1 MHPMLVRR
9 MALSFAITAVAAAAC
24 TGNASGSG
32 DGHTPVPATNATQAP
47 LLPTDAFALPQLDF
61 ASFQQLLG
69 QLKGTPVVVNIW
81 AAWCGPCRVEAP
93 DLARAARTYGSR
105 VQFLGVDIL
114 DSRSSARSFM
124 SEYGWTHPS
133 VFDPTSAIRN
143 GLGFVG
149 QPDTIFYDA
158 GGHIAM
164 TWQGPLTPE
173 ALLKGL
179 RRILPQ

>member
-1 MHPMLVRR
+1 
-9 MALSFAITAVAAAAC
+9 MAPAFVVIAMAAAAC
-24 TGNASGSG
+24 TGGASDVAGG
-32 DGHTPVPATNATQAP
+32 DRTPVPALNATQTP
-47 LLPTDAFALPQLDF
+47 LLPTDASALPQFDF
-61 ASFQQLLG
+61 ATFQELLG

-93 DLARAARTYGSR
+93 DLASASGTYGSR

-124 SEYGWTHPS
+124 AEYGWTYPS
-133 VFDPTSAIRN
+133 VFDPRAEIRN

-158 GGHIAM
+158 RGRIAM
-164 TWQGPLTPE
+164 TWQGPLTPA
-173 ALLKGL
+173 ALQKGL
-179 RRILPQ
+179 RQILPDGQGG